1 MNTCCFWS
9 RRLYNTFTQKLG
21 LEAQFEISDDESDT
35 KDDRTKKTNIKEGGN
50 YGNGQV
56 NEPDVETV
64 NLPGDD
70 APQGFMY

>member
-1 MNTCCFWS
+1 MKTGCFWS
-9 RRLYNTFTQKLG
+9 KRLYNPCTYNLG
-21 LEAQFEISDDESDT
+21 PEAQFKISDDESDT
-35 KDDRTKKTNIKEGGN
+35 KDDRTINTNIKEGGN

-70 APQGFMY
+70 APQGFLS